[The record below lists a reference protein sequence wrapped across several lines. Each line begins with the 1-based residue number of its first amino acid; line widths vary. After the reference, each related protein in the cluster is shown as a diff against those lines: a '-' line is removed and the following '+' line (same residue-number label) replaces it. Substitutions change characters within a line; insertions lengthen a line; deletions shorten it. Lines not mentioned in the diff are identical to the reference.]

1 MGGALAAREP
11 LDRPPSPRR
20 HSEMEEA
27 VGTVKDKYERER
39 ALLFEENKKLTAEN
53 ERVTYRPGPPR
64 RGLWRLHSRALG
76 VCCCQCFC
84 FEMN

>member
-1 MGGALAAREP
+1 MSPGAPAGGWATDGGALAAWEP
-11 LDRPPSPRR
+11 LDRPPSPLR

-53 ERVTYRPGPPR
+53 ERVTHG
-64 RGLWRLHSRALG
+64 SRASAPGGWNVFILEG
-76 VCCCQCFC
+76 
-84 FEMN
+84 